1 MKLFTRLIVQIKG
14 TITYFWPQIMNV
26 NEVKKL
32 LDKNILQYEDMA
44 LPQDLENNLKKKLQI
59 FIIGS

>member
-1 MKLFTRLIVQIKG
+1 
-14 TITYFWPQIMNV
+14 MNV